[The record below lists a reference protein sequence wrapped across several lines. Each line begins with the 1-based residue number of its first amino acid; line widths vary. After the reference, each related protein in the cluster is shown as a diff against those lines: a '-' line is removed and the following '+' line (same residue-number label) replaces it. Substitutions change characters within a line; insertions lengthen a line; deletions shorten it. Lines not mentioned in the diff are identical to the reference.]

1 MEHFNEGREGIEGD
15 NDDYK
20 DDYKNES
27 GRIDV
32 KFERKRGRKRR
43 FRWRVKLNENP
54 LDCSLFDYIA
64 PSIMRV
70 YFVGYIGYGRLL
82 NVDGV
87 DYLLEID
94 LLKINNGTGGIL
106 IRKWNLALREHQ
118 VKALEISKDCV
129 LLMMDE
135 YLNALFGIIRISPSR
150 KSDKLIILNVRS
162 ARKEKE
168 GLLKQEISSKDFVGN
183 LKRINT
189 KYGCIVNDNKVIYK
203 LPGIGLFIKR
213 V

>member
-15 NDDYK
+15 N

-54 LDCSLFDYIA
+54 LDCSLFDNIA
-64 PSIMRV
+64 SNIMRV

-118 VKALEISKDCV
+118 VKALDISKNCV

-135 YLNALFGIIRISPSR
+135 YLKALFGIIRIAPSR
-150 KSDKLIILNVRS
+150 KNDKLIILNVRS

-189 KYGCIVNDNKVIYK
+189 KYGCIANDNKVIYK